1 MSIFRGSLSAGASIS
16 RGRTAFPRVHLRESS
31 FPCVSTLWG
40 TVYNNNRTLEQ
51 RIKEH
56 AKDKW
61 YIGKDWMIEY
71 VKLATRSEAEAF
83 ESHYISKYG
92 TDKYY
97 NKAKAN
103 WGINGFL
110 AEDMIVWERY
120 VKQEDNQI
128 TRTKI
133 SNSQDCFGD
142 DFEARCEL
150 AIVKH
155 MLLL

>member
-1 MSIFRGSLSAGASIS
+1 MPYIYRYIDKKDMIVKYIGI
-16 RGRTAFPRVHLRESS
+16 VH
-31 FPCVSTLWG
+31 
-40 TVYNNNRTLEQ
+40 NNNRTLEQ

>member
-1 MSIFRGSLSAGASIS
+1 
-16 RGRTAFPRVHLRESS
+16 
-31 FPCVSTLWG
+31 
-40 TVYNNNRTLEQ
+40 
-51 RIKEH
+51 
-56 AKDKW
+56 
-61 YIGKDWMIEY
+61 
-71 VKLATRSEAEAF
+71 
-83 ESHYISKYG
+83 
-92 TDKYY
+92 
-97 NKAKAN
+97 
-103 WGINGFL
+103 
-110 AEDMIVWERY
+110 MIVWERY

>member
-1 MSIFRGSLSAGASIS
+1 MPYIYRYIDKKDMIVKYIGI
-16 RGRTAFPRVHLRESS
+16 VH
-31 FPCVSTLWG
+31 
-40 TVYNNNRTLEQ
+40 NNNRTLEQ

-56 AKDKW
+56 AK
-61 YIGKDWMIEY
+61 E
-71 VKLATRSEAEAF
+71 
-83 ESHYISKYG
+83 KYG